1 MKQEKGVITLYVL
14 VVCLF
19 VLIVGGIVYIGTSNK
34 QSAQLAALKKIEE
47 NYNNTSLDAEDLY
60 KNYEGG
66 DVVPVFTPEQFTMVG
81 TGETGYVPETGKIYA
96 YTTDKTYMFYG
107 TSEDITDVIT
117 AKVEE
122 IVASKGY
129 ATEDKVEE
137 IVGNNS
143 IDQMY
148 PIGSI
153 YISTTETNPADYFG
167 GTWEAYG
174 QGRTII
180 GAGTGT
186 DTNSTSQ
193 TFAAGSTGGEY
204 KHTLTIA
211 EAPSHTHTR
220 GTMNIT
226 GSFTGLPSHGSFPQT
241 GAFSPVVLTSM
252 TTIGFDSTNLYYGK
266 PTRTEFDA
274 SKTWSGATSPS
285 GGDGAHNNVQPYITC
300 YIWKRTA

>member
-1 MKQEKGVITLYVL
+1 MRILKNEKGAITLYVM

-19 VLIVGGIVYIGTSNK
+19 VLIIGTIAYVDTSSR

-47 NYNNTSLDAEDLY
+47 SYNNTELTANDLY
-60 KNYEGG
+60 QQYEGG
-66 DVVPVFTPEQFTMVG
+66 DIVPVFTPEQFTMVG
-81 TGETGYVPETGKIYA
+81 TGETGYVAETGKIYA

-107 TSEDITDVIT
+107 TSEDITDMIT

-122 IVASKGY
+122 TIASKGY
-129 ATEDKVEE
+129 VTEDKVEE
-137 IVGNNS
+137 MVVSNS

-148 PIGSI
+148 PIGSV

-193 TFAAGSTGGEY
+193 TFAGGSTGGEY
-204 KHTLTIA
+204 KHTLTLA
-211 EAPSHTHTR
+211 EAPAHTHTR
-220 GTMNIT
+220 GTMDIT
-226 GSFTGLPSHGSFPQT
+226 GEFKWDKAPNFTATSS
-241 GAFSPVVLTSM
+241 GAFTV
-252 TTIGFDSTNLYYGK
+252 FN
-266 PTRTEFDA
+266 RTEYATHVAWA
-274 SKTWSGATSPS
+274 SRNKLCSWF
-285 GGDGAHNNVQPYITC
+285 HI
-300 YIWKRTA
+300 